1 MSVDRVM
8 NKEKSA
14 AAILAAALLALA
26 SGHAAGGEETLAGAI
41 AAGEA
46 GVKLRYRYEFVDQ
59 DGFDENAN
67 ASTLLLRLNYET
79 ADWRGFSA
87 FAEFDQVTEVL
98 LDDFNSGAGTS
109 SGDRAQYPVVA
120 DPNGSDL
127 NQFFFQYAP
136 DDSWRAR
143 LGRQRILLDDQRY
156 VGGVGWR
163 QNEQTYDSASV
174 RYDGFEHTRVFYAY
188 VANVNRIFGSDVPAG
203 DHEQNTHLLN
213 VKTGLTDRFDVVGYA
228 YLIDNDDAPA
238 FSTNT
243 YGVRGTGALDLDF
256 GTLALLGEYAVQS
269 DAANNPAS
277 YDTDYFRLQ
286 AVWSRDALS
295 AGIGFESLGSD
306 NGQGF
311 RTPLATLHAFNGWAD
326 KFLATPA
333 GGLEDLYLKAGY
345 KFGGWNL
352 QAIYHDFSAE
362 SGGADY
368 GSELDFAASTRLAGR
383 YDLLLKAARF
393 SSDSA
398 AFDDTTKLWIMVT
411 MNFGGS

>member
-1 MSVDRVM
+1 M
-8 NKEKSA
+8 NKDKPA
-14 AAILAAALLALA
+14 IAILAAALLALA
-26 SGHAAGGEETLAGAI
+26 SGQAAGGEETLAGAI
-41 AAGEA
+41 ASGEA

-109 SGDRAQYPVVA
+109 SGDRDRYPVVA

-127 NQFFFQYAP
+127 NQLFFQYAP

-188 VANVNRIFGSDVPAG
+188 VANVNRIFGPDVPAG

-213 VKTGLTDRFDVVGYA
+213 VKTGLSDQFDVVGYA

-243 YGVRGTGALDLDF
+243 WGLRADGALDVDF
-256 GTLALLGEYAVQS
+256 GRIALLGEYAVQS

-286 AVWSRDALS
+286 AVWSREALS

-345 KFGGWNL
+345 RFADWNL

-362 SGGADY
+362 SGGEDY

-411 MNFGGS
+411 MNFGDD